1 VRPTV
6 TLVAVGAGGNN
17 AVGSRIGAFTRGLGR
32 RGWDVRVID
41 PASPSATMA
50 DRLLSPTPPA
60 LRSVLENAGIDGDVR
75 PVAGWSVHL
84 VMSGYWYGRNGPG
97 ILLDALKCV
106 GPTVAELKCVG
117 PTVAELSVIGGI
129 SPPIA
134 AHLRQ
139 ATGYLIAPHIA
150 RSRRALYER
159 LHRPGHAAPPGHARP
174 RRGYAPGCSEM
185 DPPGNTGPP
194 RCIPCSCVVR
204 SNSNTLYFL

>member
-41 PASPSATMA
+41 PASPPATMA

-75 PVAGWSVHL
+75 PVAGWRVHL

-97 ILLDALKCV
+97 ILLDA
-106 GPTVAELKCVG
+106 LKCVG

-185 DPPGNTGPP
+185 DLPGNTGPP